1 VLRLRHLIL
10 VAACLSCSQEPPA
23 SEPRL
28 VAAGVDGLVVL
39 LAPPGSEGTI
49 SVLART
55 REGRLLALVARDLAD
70 PVVADLGARRE
81 LAFRFEPDQLV
92 GAGESFVLE
101 ARHDPDGV
109 PSTNEPGSAS
119 QRRLV
124 APGARQLRFE
134 LESQPLAAER

>member
-28 VAAGVDGLVVL
+28 AAGVDGLVVL